1 MLLKGGA
8 NLESANLDE
17 HRLRRLQGLLKREND
32 LEQADLSE
40 YLHRVEKLLETAN
53 RLKIPQELQEL
64 LERAK
69 TTESLQEFQEL
80 RKRANLKA
88 QDGLSTSSA

>member
-17 HRLRRLQGLLKREND
+17 DRLRRLQGLLKREND

-53 RLKIPQELQEL
+53 RLKIPKELQEL
-64 LERAK
+64 LNL
-69 TTESLQEFQEL
+69 TESLQEPGIPE
-80 RKRANLKA
+80 
-88 QDGLSTSSA
+88 GSEP